1 MMGVVR
7 EVRKYNKQDG
17 DDLVKKLAR
26 VKLIRKALGGG
37 YV

>member
-7 EVRKYNKQDG
+7 EVRKYNKQGG
-17 DDLVKKLAR
+17 DVLVKKLAWI
-26 VKLIRKALGGG
+26 KTNRKALGGG

>member
-1 MMGVVR
+1 MMGVTGKVR
-7 EVRKYNKQDG
+7 EYNKQG
-17 DDLVKKLAR
+17 GNDLVKKLAR